1 MSNLPSNGSTN
12 DFDDKQNS
20 IDWIQVV
27 ILMVLQAVIL
37 LMYDVKV
44 PVESKICQTLKK
56 IEMPDLSHVVISIS
70 NKSKAKKEATLANSW
85 NCLTVDSVVTDFQ
98 KLEFEVLTPAFEK
111 AIFRNCLLENKNQ
124 ERCSKMLCA

>member
-1 MSNLPSNGSTN
+1 MILMINKLRL
-12 DFDDKQNS
+12 
-20 IDWIQVV
+20 IQAV

-44 PVESKICQTLKK
+44 PVPVYMESKICQTLKK
-56 IEMPDLSHVVISIS
+56 IEMPDLSHVGISIS